1 MIWTSLQVKETCR
14 SSINGRCRIKF
25 VIIMARILI
34 QLDGR
39 FVEMRMLMKVLKV
52 NEYLKQ
58 DFAFDLQKEK
68 LCTQNQDF

>member
-1 MIWTSLQVKETCR
+1 
-14 SSINGRCRIKF
+14 
-25 VIIMARILI
+25 MARILI

-68 LCTQNQDF
+68 LCTQNQDL